1 MIEMEPFDLFLLDSE
16 YRLLTSQENYRIGQN
31 LNVLEDIDIT
41 DGKSMWTTEFMGEN
55 SQVIVRSI
63 DQNMLTTP
71 LYLVSVIPIE
81 QMVATSREVALFG
94 GLVIFLSLVGGLALL
109 FGLSNLASHQQEQQ
123 YRLFKEQM
131 RFEIL
136 ASQVNP
142 HFLFNVLESIRM
154 KAHSN
159 GESEIATIVKKMG
172 ALIRRNLEMSNDYIS
187 LREELSFVEDYLIV
201 QKFRFGDKIQS
212 NIHCSEDLM
221 ELTVLP
227 LTIQPIV
234 ENAIIHGLEG
244 VKEAGSV
251 IIDVKIEAGKLMIII
266 SDNGKGIEPQKL
278 ENLLQISNSTKGNEE
293 KRIGLINIQ
302 QRIQIKFGKAYGVTI
317 EENHPRGT
325 IVQLIMPIIRRKEG
339 NIS

>member
-1 MIEMEPFDLFLLDSE
+1 
-16 YRLLTSQENYRIGQN
+16 
-31 LNVLEDIDIT
+31 
-41 DGKSMWTTEFMGEN
+41 
-55 SQVIVRSI
+55 
-63 DQNMLTTP
+63 
-71 LYLVSVIPIE
+71 
-81 QMVATSREVALFG
+81 
-94 GLVIFLSLVGGLALL
+94 
-109 FGLSNLASHQQEQQ
+109 
-123 YRLFKEQM
+123 
-131 RFEIL
+131 
-136 ASQVNP
+136 
-142 HFLFNVLESIRM
+142 
-154 KAHSN
+154 
-159 GESEIATIVKKMG
+159 MG

-212 NIHCSEDLM
+212 SIHCSEDLM

-266 SDNGKGIEPQKL
+266 SDNGKGIEPPKL